1 MKPTHTS
8 EPWEILKQNHNLYIG
23 NKQAD
28 KYCTGGFSWRFVC
41 RPFPEQRSG
50 AKRGTSPSWYGW
62 SELVEANAA
71 RIVSCVNACAGIN
84 PAAVPE
90 IVDALE
96 RLLACACPTGMDT
109 ETDRAMEQARA
120 ALALAKA

>member
-8 EPWEILKQNHNLYIG
+8 EPWQLHNNIG
-23 NKQAD
+23 RKGGVGIIADAAPCIIATMSNAQA
-28 KYCTGGFSWRFVC
+28 W
-41 RPFPEQRSG
+41 P
-50 AKRGTSPSWYGW
+50 
-62 SELVEANAA
+62 VEAYSNAE
-71 RIVSCVNACAGIN
+71 RIVSCVNACQGIN

-120 ALALAKA
+120 ALAKAKA